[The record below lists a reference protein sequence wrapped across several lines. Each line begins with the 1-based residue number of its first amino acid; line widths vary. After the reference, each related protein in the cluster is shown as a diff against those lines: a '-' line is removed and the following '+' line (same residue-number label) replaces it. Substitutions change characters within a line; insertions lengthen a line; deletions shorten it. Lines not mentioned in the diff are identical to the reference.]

1 MGTAVGKAAERSEAG
16 FPTAAGDR
24 SIVPRSRKTVTKLDR
39 RRLSGT
45 SPNSRQSRRSTSSS
59 HPQVR
64 DKSMEGSY
72 TSFVGIDVSKA
83 SLDVYLLPQER
94 RQRVTNDKPGIQ
106 ELLGTLPAVGSCL
119 IVVEATGGYHRRLVA
134 DLANVG
140 HQIAV
145 VNPRQARDFAH
156 GLGIIAKTDPIDAR
170 SLAHFAKHVQPRP
183 VAPVSEK
190 QAELQELVTRRRQLI
205 DLRTAELNRKET
217 VSSKNVRKNVQ
228 QLVDQLRKQIE
239 QIEKEILHL
248 IEDDDDWTEKA
259 KLLGTTPGV
268 GQVSIL
274 TILGHVP
281 ELGQLN
287 RQQISALIGVAPFN
301 RDSGRFQGKRSIWG
315 GRAAVRSVLYMA
327 AITART
333 HNPVIREFAKRLEA
347 AGKPFKVVIT
357 ACMRKLLVIL
367 NAMIKNKT
375 EWSPKKCLANA

>member
-1 MGTAVGKAAERSEAG
+1 
-16 FPTAAGDR
+16 
-24 SIVPRSRKTVTKLDR
+24 
-39 RRLSGT
+39 
-45 SPNSRQSRRSTSSS
+45 
-59 HPQVR
+59 
-64 DKSMEGSY
+64 
-72 TSFVGIDVSKA
+72 
-83 SLDVYLLPQER
+83 
-94 RQRVTNDKPGIQ
+94 
-106 ELLGTLPAVGSCL
+106 L

-134 DLANVG
+134 DLANAG

-156 GLGIIAKTDPIDAR
+156 GLGIVAKTDPIDAR
-170 SLAHFAKHVQPRP
+170 SLALFAKHVQPRA

-239 QIEKEILHL
+239 QIEKEILRL
-248 IEDDDDWTEKA
+248 IEKDDDWSEKA

-268 GQVSIL
+268 GQINIV

-287 RQQISALIGVAPFN
+287 RQKISALIGVAPFN

-367 NAMIKNKT
+367 NAMIKNRT
-375 EWSPKKCLANA
+375 PWSPKKCLANA

>member
-1 MGTAVGKAAERSEAG
+1 
-16 FPTAAGDR
+16 
-24 SIVPRSRKTVTKLDR
+24 
-39 RRLSGT
+39 
-45 SPNSRQSRRSTSSS
+45 
-59 HPQVR
+59 
-64 DKSMEGSY
+64 MEGSY

-170 SLAHFAKHVQPRP
+170 SLAYFAKHVQPRP

-248 IEDDDDWTEKA
+248 IEEDDDWTEKA
-259 KLLGTTPGV
+259 NLLGTTPGV
-268 GQVSIL
+268 GQVSIV

-375 EWSPKKCLANA
+375 EWSPKNCLANA

>member
-1 MGTAVGKAAERSEAG
+1 
-16 FPTAAGDR
+16 
-24 SIVPRSRKTVTKLDR
+24 
-39 RRLSGT
+39 
-45 SPNSRQSRRSTSSS
+45 
-59 HPQVR
+59 
-64 DKSMEGSY
+64 MEGSY

-170 SLAHFAKHVQPRP
+170 SLAYFAKHVQPRP

-248 IEDDDDWTEKA
+248 IEEDDDWTEKA
-259 KLLGTTPGV
+259 NLLGTTPGV
-268 GQVSIL
+268 GQVSIV

-375 EWSPKKCLANA
+375 EWSPKTCLANA